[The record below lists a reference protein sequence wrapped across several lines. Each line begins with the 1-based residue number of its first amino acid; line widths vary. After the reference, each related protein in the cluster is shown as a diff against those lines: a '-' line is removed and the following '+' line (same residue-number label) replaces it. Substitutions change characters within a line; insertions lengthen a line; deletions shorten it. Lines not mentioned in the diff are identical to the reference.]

1 MKKIFLIVFLIFIFS
16 SSGGYSQDNI
26 YGDYL
31 FGSFDKK
38 ISLDLESAQ
47 LVDVL
52 KMLSQQIG
60 LNFISTEAV
69 RGRIITLYMQE
80 VPLREAM
87 DIIFEANNLTYDYY
101 SDSNVF
107 VIKELGKP
115 TLELKTK
122 IYQLK
127 YVRVSSSKMEK
138 EVANMLKSDDSEE
151 GEAAEEVDDSETGI
165 AGAVESVLTE
175 FGKLTEDPITN
186 SLIIV
191 DVPIQFPLIDRII
204 SELDVSPVKI
214 LIEVE
219 MMDVAKSHLDQM
231 GFNFENGLTAAFTMG
246 SRETRFPWDNRFF
259 HPVGINTD
267 ASELGGAEPTLSTL
281 DLSDFTTVMQFL
293 TEDTETKFIARPKIL
308 TLANETAEVNLT
320 LNEVIGV
327 TTTNNEDGT
336 TTQEIE
342 RENTGTSLRVTPQV
356 NMDTDEI
363 TLVVDVFNKESLDSN
378 IQIEGMTSGFVKNVE
393 ERSTKSIL
401 RLKAGETLLIGGLLK
416 KEESETI
423 TKIPFLGDL
432 PLIGRAFRYR
442 NQPKTDNINRELLV
456 FLTPR
461 ILRDTGGFVGK
472 AKTLVREQNN
482 FQKESSMK
490 IALDRHN
497 R

>member
-16 SSGGYSQDNI
+16 WSGGYSQDNI

-38 ISLDLESAQ
+38 ISLDLENAQ
-47 LVDVL
+47 LMDVL

-69 RGRIITLYMQE
+69 RERVITLYMQE

-107 VIKELGKP
+107 VIKELGRP
-115 TLELKTK
+115 TVELKTK
-122 IYQLK
+122 IYKLK

-138 EVANMLKSDDSEE
+138 EVVSMLESE
-151 GEAAEEVDDSETGI
+151 GGQGSKVGI
-165 AGAVESVLTE
+165 AEAVKSVLTE
-175 FGKLTEDPITN
+175 FGKLTEDPVTN

-191 DVPIQFPLIDRII
+191 DVPIQFPLIDRIVR
-204 SELDVSPVKI
+204 ELDVAPVKV

-219 MMDVAKSHLDQM
+219 MMDVAKSHLDQI
-231 GFNFENGLTAAFTMG
+231 GFNFENGLTAALTMG
-246 SRETRFPWDNRFF
+246 TRETRFPWDNRFF
-259 HPVGINTD
+259 QVD
-267 ASELGGAEPTLSTL
+267 AGGAEPSMSTL
-281 DLSDFTTVMQFL
+281 NFSDFTTVIQFL
-293 TEDTETKFIARPKIL
+293 TEDTETRFIARPKIL

-327 TTTNNEDGT
+327 TTTSNEDGS

-342 RENTGTSLRVTPQV
+342 RDNTGTSLRVTPQV

-378 IQIEGMTSGFVKNVE
+378 LQIDGLTGFVKNVE

-416 KEESETI
+416 KERSETI
-423 TKIPFLGDL
+423 TKIPFFGDL
-432 PLIGRAFRYR
+432 PVIGRVFRYR

-461 ILRDTGGFVGK
+461 ILRDTGGFIEK

-490 IALDRHN
+490 IALDRYN